1 MYICVFCI
9 SKCNDMNNTQSIFD
23 PSLYDISV
31 GSHKNKAVIW
41 LRFPFDPSLVIA
53 LKSVTKGYWSRTQ
66 KSWYI
71 LDTNKNRELCN
82 LEKKIIGKAAFE
94 KISPENFI
102 ELEKYKNR
110 LILKGFSYNTIKTYC
125 NEFAQLLYAL
135 KNNPVQFLSKDKL
148 QSYFLYCH
156 KKLNLSE
163 NQIHSRMN
171 AVKFYY
177 EKVLHQEKMF
187 FDIPRP
193 KKPQLLPKF
202 LNTEEIKKI
211 FKVTENPKHKL
222 ILQLSYGMGLRV
234 SEIVNLKI
242 EDIDSVSK
250 KVRIEKAKGK
260 KDRYVNLPDSILT
273 ELRQYYKENRPKK
286 YLFEGQNQEQ
296 YSIRSAQN
304 VFRNAM
310 QKAGIHKKI
319 GIHGL
324 RHSYATHLLEFGT
337 DISLIQKLLGHNDI
351 KTTLVYTNVSQKSIS
366 NVVSPLDRIK

>member
-1 MYICVFCI
+1 
-9 SKCNDMNNTQSIFD
+9 
-23 PSLYDISV
+23 
-31 GSHKNKAVIW
+31 
-41 LRFPFDPSLVIA
+41 
-53 LKSVTKGYWSRTQ
+53 
-66 KSWYI
+66 
-71 LDTNKNRELCN
+71 
-82 LEKKIIGKAAFE
+82 
-94 KISPENFI
+94 
-102 ELEKYKNR
+102 
-110 LILKGFSYNTIKTYC
+110 
-125 NEFAQLLYAL
+125 
-135 KNNPVQFLSKDKL
+135 
-148 QSYFLYCH
+148 
-156 KKLNLSE
+156 
-163 NQIHSRMN
+163 
-171 AVKFYY
+171 
-177 EKVLHQEKMF
+177 
-187 FDIPRP
+187 
-193 KKPQLLPKF
+193 
-202 LNTEEIKKI
+202 
-211 FKVTENPKHKL
+211 
-222 ILQLSYGMGLRV
+222 MGLRV

>member
-1 MYICVFCI
+1 
-9 SKCNDMNNTQSIFD
+9 MNNAQSIFD

-125 NEFAQLLYAL
+125 NEFSQLLYAL

-163 NQIHSRMN
+163 NQIESLYVIF
-171 AVKFYY
+171 ASSIFTASC
-177 EKVLHQEKMF
+177 
-187 FDIPRP
+187 DT
-193 KKPQLLPKF
+193 F
-202 LNTEEIKKI
+202 LG
-211 FKVTENPKHKL
+211 FLYFVC
-222 ILQLSYGMGLRV
+222 
-234 SEIVNLKI
+234 
-242 EDIDSVSK
+242 
-250 KVRIEKAKGK
+250 
-260 KDRYVNLPDSILT
+260 
-273 ELRQYYKENRPKK
+273 
-286 YLFEGQNQEQ
+286 
-296 YSIRSAQN
+296 
-304 VFRNAM
+304 
-310 QKAGIHKKI
+310 
-319 GIHGL
+319 
-324 RHSYATHLLEFGT
+324 
-337 DISLIQKLLGHNDI
+337 SL
-351 KTTLVYTNVSQKSIS
+351 
-366 NVVSPLDRIK
+366 

>member
-1 MYICVFCI
+1 
-9 SKCNDMNNTQSIFD
+9 
-23 PSLYDISV
+23 
-31 GSHKNKAVIW
+31 
-41 LRFPFDPSLVIA
+41 
-53 LKSVTKGYWSRTQ
+53 
-66 KSWYI
+66 
-71 LDTNKNRELCN
+71 
-82 LEKKIIGKAAFE
+82 
-94 KISPENFI
+94 
-102 ELEKYKNR
+102 
-110 LILKGFSYNTIKTYC
+110 
-125 NEFAQLLYAL
+125 
-135 KNNPVQFLSKDKL
+135 
-148 QSYFLYCH
+148 
-156 KKLNLSE
+156 
-163 NQIHSRMN
+163 
-171 AVKFYY
+171 
-177 EKVLHQEKMF
+177 MF

-211 FKVTENPKHKL
+211 FKVTENSKHKL
-222 ILQLSYGMGLRV
+222 ILKLSYGMGLRV

-286 YLFEGQNQEQ
+286 YLFEGQYQEQ